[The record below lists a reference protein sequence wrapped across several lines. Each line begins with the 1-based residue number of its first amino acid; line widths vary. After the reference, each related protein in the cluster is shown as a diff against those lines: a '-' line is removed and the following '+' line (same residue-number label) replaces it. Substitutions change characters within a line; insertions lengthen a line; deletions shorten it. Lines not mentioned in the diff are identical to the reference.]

1 MDRSERPLRAR
12 FKFNV
17 SFRLLI
23 RVSVTIFNT
32 QRLLT
37 TDTTRM
43 SVASKANTIL
53 RNVYNYNVYLHAFN
67 STQMRTVYLKLKER
81 RGSEFLQ
88 IEGTSL
94 IERVLDSL
102 FLVKTIDYRY
112 ADKKEMSS

>member
-1 MDRSERPLRAR
+1 
-12 FKFNV
+12 
-17 SFRLLI
+17 
-23 RVSVTIFNT
+23 
-32 QRLLT
+32 
-37 TDTTRM
+37 
-43 SVASKANTIL
+43 
-53 RNVYNYNVYLHAFN
+53 
-67 STQMRTVYLKLKER
+67 MRTVYLKLKER